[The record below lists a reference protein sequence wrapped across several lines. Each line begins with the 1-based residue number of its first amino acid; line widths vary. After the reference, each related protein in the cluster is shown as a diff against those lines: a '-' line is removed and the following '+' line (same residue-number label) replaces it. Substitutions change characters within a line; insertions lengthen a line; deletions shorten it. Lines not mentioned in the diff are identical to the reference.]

1 MKMHEIFEMQDLR
14 RDDLRKS
21 AVYSRHALTC
31 IGREFGI
38 DLKSSQLTW
47 TDSDGDTEVW
57 ALNVGDFVMYP
68 ARVTRKSIRG
78 EEFFDGWR
86 IERVHVAPTMH
97 NDSPF
102 YEDVESET
110 IYETTSWVHAL
121 EKLLLEGFIRKVAY
135 VMDAHGTS
143 YELRGNNNGN

>member
-1 MKMHEIFEMQDLR
+1 MEMHQIFEMQDRR

-21 AVYSRHALTC
+21 ATYSRYALTC
-31 IGREFGI
+31 LGREFKI

-47 TDSDGDTEVW
+47 TDGDTEVW

-68 ARVTRKSIRG
+68 ARVTRKTIRG

-86 IERVHVAPTMH
+86 IERVHVSVNTH

-102 YEDVESET
+102 YEDVDSET
-110 IYETTSWVHAL
+110 VYETTSWIHAM
-121 EKLLLEGFIRKVAY
+121 EKLVLEGFIQKVSYAMQAY
-135 VMDAHGTS
+135 GTE
-143 YELRGNNNGN
+143 YELRGAQQ